1 MKNALLL
8 LATALL
14 FIANACQKNNPL
26 TDTNFEILE
35 SQRIRAYLTDTYG
48 FSPESIEETAD
59 AFIVEGDQVFPK
71 ANFWEDYGMSSPN
84 EFFVS
89 AAHEEGTAS
98 DRKHYR
104 SSYLV
109 TSTSK
114 TIILNVHS
122 SVPSKWRLAIA
133 AALVE
138 WNALDGKFKFEGMNS
153 DNLVDGAINFRM
165 HDLLDHDVVA
175 QGKYPTS
182 NGKPGDQILINSQH
196 NYLLHSRKIFAMIHE
211 IGHNIGLRHT
221 DEGLGALITNVSNTC
236 KNHGDPNSVMQP
248 YVDIWDDFT
257 TCDKEAYEALYPH

>member
-26 TDTNFEILE
+26 TDTNFEITE

-59 AFIVEGDQVFPK
+59 AFIVERDQIFPK

-84 EFFVS
+84 EFFVD
-89 AAHEEGTAS
+89 AAHAEGIAS

-109 TSTSK
+109 TSTPK
-114 TIILNVHS
+114 IIKLNVHS
-122 SVPSKWRLAIA
+122 SVPTSWRWAIA

-138 WNALDGKFKFEGMNS
+138 WNALDGKFKFEGINS
-153 DNLVDGAINFRM
+153 DIPVVGAINFRM
-165 HDLLDHDVVA
+165 HDLLPDDVVA

-182 NGKPGDQILINSQH
+182 NGKPGDQILINSHH
-196 NYLLHSRKIFAMIHE
+196 NYMVQSQKIFAMIHE
-211 IGHNIGLRHT
+211 IGHNIGIRHT
-221 DEGLGALITNVSNTC
+221 DDGLGTLITNVSTTC
-236 KNHGDPNSVMQP
+236 KNNPDHNSVMQP
-248 YVDIWDDFT
+248 NVDIWDDFT